1 MRARNSAD
9 GGTPGPAPVNDPV
22 ENPVL
27 GPALTPAPAALPQQV
42 ERSVEC
48 RVECS
53 LRCHLRWRVE
63 WHLRWRRN
71 HHTKASTRRPARLST
86 NSRARR
92 ACFHELSTDRCA
104 QPGPAAEPNAPAP
117 AMPSPTPRAA
127 ICRMSTSLGR
137 RASCET
143 ACSREGTR
151 SRGRTPPRTGVEY
164 GTSRRFSYV
173 PPVTGPPAH
182 SFPPGAKG
190 TRPGGTSP
198 YGRCNAIRVPDSVW
212 RTVDVPH
219 SESIRAVRHPATGA
233 GGSYQPTGK
242 VNGAVGAGQRWSGRV
257 ATRGSR
263 IDATMPAAN
272 AAMVA
277 RSWKR

>member
-1 MRARNSAD
+1 VAPPLAPQSPYESVNSPTSPVIHEFASPSSVFPRAFHRPMRSA
-9 GGTPGPAPVNDPV
+9 GPRSR
-22 ENPVL
+22 
-27 GPALTPAPAALPQQV
+27 T
-42 ERSVEC
+42 ERSCASHAEPHASGGDLSHVHLARAPRE
-48 RVECS
+48 
-53 LRCHLRWRVE
+53 LRNRL
-63 WHLRWRRN
+63 LSRRN
-71 HHTKASTRRPARLST
+71 EIARAHT
-86 NSRARR
+86 
-92 ACFHELSTDRCA
+92 
-104 QPGPAAEPNAPAP
+104 
-117 AMPSPTPRAA
+117 
-127 ICRMSTSLGR
+127 
-137 RASCET
+137 
-143 ACSREGTR
+143 
-151 SRGRTPPRTGVEY
+151 PRTGVEY